1 MTLFFFSCAKSHLY
15 ARFGRIWLFKR
26 LFFADLSGTNIL
38 VVDIK
43 GIRLDLPLPGC
54 NGHNLDD
61 MTCLVWESQ
70 LTDWTP
76 RILGVGD
83 VFLDRSKGY
92 GCCGKKWGRFGA
104 ICKSHALRIFGMSWD
119 IKTY

>member
-1 MTLFFFSCAKSHLY
+1 
-15 ARFGRIWLFKR
+15 
-26 LFFADLSGTNIL
+26 
-38 VVDIK
+38 
-43 GIRLDLPLPGC
+43 
-54 NGHNLDD
+54 

-76 RILGVGD
+76 RILGVGRGMFFWID
-83 VFLDRSKGY
+83 PRDTAVV
-92 GCCGKKWGRFGA
+92 KKVGRFGA